1 MGAAALGANAGEELG
16 LSREPREKRPPFF
29 LLGSVEAV
37 GGGLGALRSKNI
49 CAAWCRTPLARRA
62 QTRVVR
68 EAQTKS
74 FWNIKPTHVP
84 RDARSAAHN
93 LLEPYLSAYSNWLA
107 HVLASQPAQTW

>member
-1 MGAAALGANAGEELG
+1 MGADVGATALGANAGEELG

-62 QTRVVR
+62 QRVGR
-68 EAQTKS
+68 EANQKLK
-74 FWNIKPTHVP
+74 FWN
-84 RDARSAAHN
+84 
-93 LLEPYLSAYSNWLA
+93 
-107 HVLASQPAQTW
+107 

>member
-37 GGGLGALRSKNI
+37 GGGLCALRSKNI
-49 CAAWCRTPLARRA
+49 CAAWCGTPLAAACASARCDA
-62 QTRVVR
+62 K
-68 EAQTKS
+68 TKVLE
-74 FWNIKPTHVP
+74 IKPTL
-84 RDARSAAHN
+84 RDN
-93 LLEPYLSAYSNWLA
+93 LLEQCQSDYSNSPA